1 MFLKAVTEL
10 AIDFEAV
17 RAAMLT
23 RPERWLGGL
32 AEAAGEDHERLLVQV
47 GLGGGLLTRPAT
59 LTVGEPA
66 SLGDRV
72 VSLPLRLR
80 MADHAQLF
88 PVLDGNLDAAWMGA
102 GRTHLAL
109 AAQYDPPFGLL
120 GRAADGTLLHRIAEL
135 VLQRLLEA
143 AAARL
148 AALCAE
154 AAATVG

>member
-17 RAAMLT
+17 RAALLG

-32 AEAAGEDHERLLVQV
+32 AEAAGEDHDRLLVQV
-47 GLGGGLLTRPAT
+47 GLDRGPLTRPAA
-59 LTVGEPA
+59 LTVGEPIR
-66 SLGDRV
+66 LGDRV

-80 MADHAQLF
+80 MADHPELF
-88 PVLDGNLDAAWMGA
+88 PALDGNLDAAWMGP

-109 AAQYDPPFGLL
+109 AAQYEAPFGLL
-120 GRAADGTLLHRIAEL
+120 GRVADGALLHRVAEL

-143 AAARL
+143 AAGRL

-154 AAATVG
+154 AGAVC